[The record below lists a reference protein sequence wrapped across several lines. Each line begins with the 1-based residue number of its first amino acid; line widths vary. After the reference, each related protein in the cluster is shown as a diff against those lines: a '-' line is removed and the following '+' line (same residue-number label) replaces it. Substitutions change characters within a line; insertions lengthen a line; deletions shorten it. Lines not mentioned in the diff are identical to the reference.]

1 MMDYSIM
8 KAVQFVLFFGAVF
21 AFGFWQLH
29 SLKKLRK
36 QRGKDENRP
45 GISRSPEAP

>member
-1 MMDYSIM
+1 MDYSIM

-29 SLKKLRK
+29 SLKMLRK
-36 QRGKDENRP
+36 QRGKDDNQP